1 LKLDKWLYCIE
12 QLKIFHQPKSMNIRY
27 FLILISLAF
36 FISCQTSK
44 RDDEQIEKREFLQE
58 KNLVDVLPISRSTF
72 TKEIISNGKLKS
84 IRKSDL
90 QFKLSEVITDI
101 NVSNGTWVKRGQVI
115 ARLDGEELKQ
125 KYRQAE
131 IKHEQSKLEMADFFL
146 SHAQLMADTTST
158 EGKQKLRIAEVRS
171 GLADAKLALEMAKA
185 DLEATVLRSPI
196 NGKISNLYAKIFE
209 HAKPGEVF
217 CTVIDDSKFEV
228 QFQVIESEI
237 SSIAIGKEVKVT
249 AHANE
254 KSMMGK
260 VMEINPTVDENGL
273 ISVKAVVANPGSL
286 FDGMNVK
293 VLIKSEVDNQL
304 IVPKTAVVL
313 RQNQEVLFVYKN
325 GIAFW
330 TYVQTQYENSDSYA
344 VIAHPDKNG
353 TLEPGDTV
361 IVNGNLNLAH
371 ESEVE
376 IDEFL
381 K

>member
-1 LKLDKWLYCIE
+1 
-12 QLKIFHQPKSMNIRY
+12 
-27 FLILISLAF
+27 
-36 FISCQTSK
+36 
-44 RDDEQIEKREFLQE
+44 
-58 KNLVDVLPISRSTF
+58 
-72 TKEIISNGKLKS
+72 
-84 IRKSDL
+84 
-90 QFKLSEVITDI
+90 
-101 NVSNGTWVKRGQVI
+101 
-115 ARLDGEELKQ
+115 
-125 KYRQAE
+125 
-131 IKHEQSKLEMADFFL
+131 
-146 SHAQLMADTTST
+146 
-158 EGKQKLRIAEVRS
+158 
-171 GLADAKLALEMAKA
+171 
-185 DLEATVLRSPI
+185 
-196 NGKISNLYAKIFE
+196 
-209 HAKPGEVF
+209 
-217 CTVIDDSKFEV
+217 VIDDSKFDVE
-228 QFQVIESEI
+228 FKVIESEI
-237 SSIAIGKEVKVT
+237 SSISIGKQVKVT

-254 KSMMGK
+254 KSMMVK